1 MKNFYTKLAAWLTLL
16 LGGILIGGGLVLHAQ
31 VAVWHHIRDEV
42 DNTFF
47 LWRGVGKLT
56 FLFQD
61 ETTKAALALHEIPSD
76 VLREA
81 DRAAWVLVIVGA
93 VVALMSLAI
102 RPDRGTRA

>member
-1 MKNFYTKLAAWLTLL
+1 MKDFYIKLTARLTLL

-31 VAVWHHIRDEV
+31 VAVWHHMREEV

-56 FLFQD
+56 FMFQD
-61 ETTKAALALHEIPSD
+61 ETTKAALTLHEIPPE
-76 VLREA
+76 VLKEA
-81 DRAAWVLVIVGA
+81 DRAAWVLAVVGA

-102 RPDRGTRA
+102 RPERRTRS